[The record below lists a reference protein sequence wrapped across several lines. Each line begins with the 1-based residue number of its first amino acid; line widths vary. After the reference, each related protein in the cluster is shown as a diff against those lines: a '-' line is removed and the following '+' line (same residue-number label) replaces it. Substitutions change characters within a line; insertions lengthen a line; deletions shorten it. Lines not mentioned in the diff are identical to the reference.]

1 MPPSKKD
8 FWRRSPPTLPVCT
21 PPLFLLSPVSFHRSI
36 FTPPTHRTFYNPTMI
51 KGDAS
56 ALLCEVPADEEV
68 TVEISF
74 SFTPVQQFDQCGVLI
89 YLDAS
94 HWLKT
99 GIEFADGS
107 TRLSCVCCNLFSDW
121 SVMPWN
127 GTAARIRI
135 HKINHGNSVA
145 VEANT
150 LHGTDDTWQFIR
162 ICHLS
167 AKVAP
172 CNSSNHTHTRI
183 YVNTHHT
190 RTQAR
195 THTIMCT

>member
-1 MPPSKKD
+1 MKDPNDEGYGGSASVSTDGRTLTLVPPSKKD
-8 FWRRSPPTLPVCT
+8 FWR
-21 PPLFLLSPVSFHRSI
+21 
-36 FTPPTHRTFYNPTMI
+36 RTFYNPTMI

-167 AKVAP
+167 AKVA
-172 CNSSNHTHTRI
+172 HTGGLQLPSGTPEAEALGSDI
-183 YVNTHHT
+183 ELPW
-190 RTQAR
+190 
-195 THTIMCT
+195 